1 MLEKHSAL
9 GRIPV
14 RWAYPHLH
22 IPLAHTV
29 IIWSCIMFCLPSLS
43 QSPFHIHVF
52 SVSGY
57 RCVFPELSVSTLSCQ
72 GMMLHSSA
80 RQWRRRKWDESSSS
94 SSSSLWYMWCYISIL
109 YIGTVLLEFYS
120 ILWLRSYLPHA
131 AHKVNLC
138 VWFSQLVHWMC
149 QQDTVSKLKQLYS

>member
-1 MLEKHSAL
+1 MPWKCTILVQCYTINAWKTLSIGQDSCPLSIFSLTHTFSAHSH
-9 GRIPV
+9 
-14 RWAYPHLH
+14 YMELH
-22 IPLAHTV
+22 NVLSPL
-29 IIWSCIMFCLPSLS
+29 SLS
-43 QSPFHIHVF
+43 QSPFHIHVL

-131 AHKVNLC
+131 AH
-138 VWFSQLVHWMC
+138 SIYQ
-149 QQDTVSKLKQLYS
+149 